1 VRRSAP
7 QLVWL
12 ATIALTLSL
21 LLLSFDNLAQAT
33 SAPSL
38 ADAHLGVSL
47 SAPGAPTVAG
57 LPATSVTDAWRRC
70 LYYSTLVTADGATHL
85 WHMDDA
91 STSNTAVGALSTTAG
106 LYSGAR
112 ASVPDGALNGQSD
125 PAATFDGVTSALAV
139 PSAPD
144 YEGTQAYSIELWVRP
159 HTIDRTYRFLFS
171 RESSTSAGRQ
181 GTGVWLS
188 STGLGFE
195 RWRDG
200 VSTSVDYAPGLP
212 KNAWSQVTA
221 TYDGA
226 TMRLYVNGALV
237 GSHAA
242 TIPLLS
248 LITSS
253 EIGAGSGGRSGFFA
267 GDIDE
272 VSLYPHALARA
283 HVAAHAAAAAT
294 APCTTIP
301 AATSPT
307 YTPIAADLGRTLSAT
322 VTSTNTHGNATVI
335 AQSPAPTDDGHG
347 ELVAA
352 TIGGLAA
359 NATVAG
365 TVQVTAT
372 LAGLPADRIE
382 WEVDGQY
389 RYAKEAEAPYQ
400 YTWYTNGEAN
410 GPHTV
415 TVLLWGPGASTPVST
430 QVTVTVSNAALHPT
444 PLAFGEE
451 SMYALFNEGDLA
463 SAQNLLANVWPARGY
478 ALPYLGWPLTWTEDP
493 YHDAYWEFYFYGMQP
508 LPALLYEWE
517 NTGQAPYLE
526 KLIAILRSYVTYDRT
541 RPVDRTT
548 FDNDHASAYRTMA
561 LVQFYVKLKRAGV
574 LPADL
579 EAGLLVSLKKL
590 GGFLAEPSHFE
601 ADYNHGFNE
610 GAALLLLA
618 DNFPTMPE
626 AAVWRQ
632 IAIARLQQ
640 MLTNTIDADGVEVE
654 NSPFYHVYVL
664 GLVYQIAQWAERY
677 EPTLAPAYTA
687 AAQKM
692 LAYAADITQPNG
704 YLPMLGATATTYMP
718 SQDPVVYGP
727 MAAANPA
734 FDFAFTRGAKGS
746 PPPDGTVLFPVSGL
760 FIMRS
765 PLGPTSN
772 LPNQTYVTF
781 NAGTYRTSHSDL
793 DALGMT
799 MYTNGATLLPTSGL
813 FTYTQEPD
821 LEYFHGTRSH
831 NTVTIDGQDQVPGS
845 AQAGI
850 HGSIE
855 GATWASGVSGLYA
868 GVSHHR
874 TIVVLRQGL
883 VLVTDD
889 LSSSTSH
896 DYAQTWHMAP
906 GSTVEGQGAETH
918 VRNTSAQPTLTI
930 DQADSAGINLKSFE
944 GATEPI
950 QGWYSNGYGFK
961 QPDRAIEY
969 HRTGAAALFT
979 TLLAAGPYATQ
990 KASVAETSGTGGHQ
1004 VSICMSAGVGY
1015 TVIVPTANAAAPTI
1029 AATGCGVSQ

>member
-1 VRRSAP
+1 VSRSAP
-7 QLVWL
+7 QLVRL
-12 ATIALTLSL
+12 ATITLALGLLPLSV
-21 LLLSFDNLAQAT
+21 DNVAQAIA
-33 SAPSL
+33 APSL
-38 ADAHLGVSL
+38 ADAHLGVPL
-47 SAPGAPTVAG
+47 SAPGAPPVTG
-57 LPATSVTDAWRRC
+57 LPATSVTYVWQRC
-70 LYYSTLVTADGATHL
+70 LYYSTLVTVDGATHL
-85 WHMDDA
+85 WHLDDA
-91 STSNTAVGALSTTAG
+91 DSSKAAVDTLSTTTG
-106 LYSGAR
+106 VYSGAR
-112 ASVPDGALNGQSD
+112 ASVSDGSLHGQSD
-125 PAATFDGVTSALAV
+125 PAATFDGATSALAV
-139 PSAPD
+139 PAAPD
-144 YEGTQAYSIELWVRP
+144 YQGTQAYSVELWVRP
-159 HTIDRTYRFLFS
+159 HTIDHTYRFLFS

-181 GTGVWLS
+181 GTGIWLS

-200 VSTSVDYAPGLP
+200 VSTSVDYALGLP
-212 KNAWSQVTA
+212 KNAWSQVVA

-226 TMRLYVNGALV
+226 TMRLYVNGSLV
-237 GSHAA
+237 GSRAA
-242 TIPLLS
+242 TTSLLS
-248 LITSS
+248 QATSS
-253 EIGAGSGGRSGFFA
+253 EIGVGSGGHSGFFA

-272 VSLYPHALARA
+272 VSLYSHALARA
-283 HVAAHAAAAAT
+283 HVAAHAAAATA

-301 AATSPT
+301 GATSST
-307 YTPIAADLGRTLSAT
+307 YTPVVADLGRTLSTT
-322 VTSTNTHGNATVI
+322 VTSTNTHGNATI
-335 AQSPAPTDDGHG
+335 TGQSPAPTDDGHG
-347 ELVAA
+347 QLVAA
-352 TIGGLAA
+352 TIGGLVA
-359 NATVAG
+359 NTTVAG

-372 LAGLPADRIE
+372 VAGLPADRIE
-382 WEVDGQY
+382 WDLDGQY

-415 TVLLWGPGASTPVST
+415 TVRLWGPGASTPVST
-430 QVTVTVSNAALHPT
+430 QVTVNVSNAALHPT
-444 PLAFGEE
+444 PLAFGKE

-526 KLIAILRSYVTYDRT
+526 KLIAILRSYVAYDRT

-579 EAGLLVSLKKL
+579 EAGLLVSLRKL

-618 DNFPTMPE
+618 DNFPSMPE
-626 AAVWRQ
+626 AAAWRQ

-664 GLVYQIAQWAERY
+664 GLIYQIAQWAERY
-677 EPTLAPAYTA
+677 EPTLASAYTA

-734 FDFAFTRGAKGS
+734 FDFAFTRGAKGT

-765 PLGPTSN
+765 PLGATSN

-831 NTVTIDGQDQVPGS
+831 NTVTVDGQDQAPGS
-845 AQAGI
+845 AQAGS
-850 HGSIE
+850 HGSSE
-855 GATWASGVSGLYA
+855 DATWASGVSGLYA

-874 TIVVLRQGL
+874 TIVILRQGL

-906 GSTVEGQGAETH
+906 GSSVEGLGAEVN
-918 VRNTSAQPTLTI
+918 VRNASGLPTLTI
-930 DQADSAGINLKSFE
+930 HQADSTGVNLKSFE
-944 GATEPI
+944 GATEPM

-969 HRTGAAALFT
+969 HRMGAAALFT

-990 KASVAETSGTGGHQ
+990 KGSVSETSVAGEHQ
-1004 VSICMSAGVGY
+1004 VSICMSAGLGY
-1015 TVIVPTANAAAPTI
+1015 TVIVPTANVTAPTI
-1029 AATGCGVSQ
+1029 TATGCGVSQ